1 VQDVD
6 WESHPS
12 EYIMTH
18 GDGAFQVAR
27 EGLMLTE
34 YGKVDTRKAKER
46 LLLGEKGR
54 LRIVWV
60 A

>member
-1 VQDVD
+1 
-6 WESHPS
+6 
-12 EYIMTH
+12 MTH

-46 LLLGEKGR
+46 LLLGERGK
-54 LRIVWV
+54 LRSDW
-60 A
+60 AA